1 MSIASFK
8 TPSYKADTG
17 MSEVS
22 LRSRVI
28 GERAFPMLKTTLTM
42 AGILTLVQAVQLPV
56 AEAQSGYPSS
66 IYPGSL
72 QVGVGHRPVLF
83 PNHTEGESP
92 AHDGGKGTRLPR
104 SSEPDGFVC
113 CVSPGGSA
121 LGVPE

>member
-1 MSIASFK
+1 MSIAGFK

-22 LRSRVI
+22 LRSRLI
-28 GERAFPMLKTTLTM
+28 GERAFPMLKTMLTM

-66 IYPGSL
+66 VYPGSL

-83 PNHTEGESP
+83 PNHTEGELA
-92 AHDGGKGTRLPR
+92 AHDGGEGTRLPR
-104 SSEPDGFVC
+104 SSEPDGSVC
-113 CVSPGGSA
+113 CVSPEGRPAGI
-121 LGVPE
+121 PE

>member
-1 MSIASFK
+1 MKNAF
-8 TPSYKADTG
+8 ATG
-17 MSEVS
+17 GSRNPE
-22 LRSRVI
+22 RSRREV
-28 GERAFPMLKTTLTM
+28 PMLKTMLTM

-92 AHDGGKGTRLPR
+92 AHDGGERTTQPR
-104 SSEPDGFVC
+104 SSNPSGFVC
-113 CVSPGGSA
+113 CVSPEGRSA
-121 LGVPE
+121 GIPE